1 MSPFPW
7 GKNQVSFLPGPYLFA
22 LWSCFEWVIIYSY
35 SDIKW
40 PNWEKASNSYTPLCA
55 KSLQSCLILCS
66 TMVCSPPGFAIHGI
80 LQARILE
87 WMLQA
92 SSRPRDQT
100 CDSCGSSI
108 AGRFFT
114 TESLGKH
121 TFIESDKTQKIKVYP
136 ILSFVN
142 LGIFFLWKNI

>member
-1 MSPFPW
+1 
-7 GKNQVSFLPGPYLFA
+7 
-22 LWSCFEWVIIYSY
+22 
-35 SDIKW
+35 
-40 PNWEKASNSYTPLCA
+40 
-55 KSLQSCLILCS
+55 
-66 TMVCSPPGFAIHGI
+66 MVCSPPGSAIHGI

-92 SSRPRDQT
+92 CSRPRDQI

-114 TESLGKH
+114 TELLGKH
-121 TFIESDKTQKIKVYP
+121 TFKESDKTQKIKVYP

-142 LGIFFLWKNI
+142 LGIFFFMKEYLILEGDLDI